1 MQWSETGQP
10 FGPQAQ
16 GHPSICMATIRD
28 TAPVKRSP
36 PPPALQGPGAWIP
49 LSSMPHTE
57 HASCEPGRLSG
68 AGMQGRSARLA
79 HERQHLNDRRVGH
92 VQDEP
97 RRRVDRRVGH
107 ERVHAAEAVAR
118 ERRQPLQVCR
128 RADMRGAA
136 DRLNAARAQVAQR
149 LVHVCL
155 RARSWIRAHAAA
167 RAQV

>member
-1 MQWSETGQP
+1 M
-10 FGPQAQ
+10 
-16 GHPSICMATIRD
+16 
-28 TAPVKRSP
+28 
-36 PPPALQGPGAWIP
+36 P

-79 HERQHLNDRRVGH
+79 HERPHGAAERDRGLHVDVQHLVNRRVGQ

-97 RRRVDRRVGH
+97 RRRVHRRVGH

-118 ERRQPLQVCR
+118 ERRQPLQVRR
-128 RADMRGAA
+128 RADVRGAA

-149 LVHVCL
+149 FVHVCL
-155 RARSWIRAHAAA
+155 RARSWVKAHAAA
-167 RAQV
+167 RAHI